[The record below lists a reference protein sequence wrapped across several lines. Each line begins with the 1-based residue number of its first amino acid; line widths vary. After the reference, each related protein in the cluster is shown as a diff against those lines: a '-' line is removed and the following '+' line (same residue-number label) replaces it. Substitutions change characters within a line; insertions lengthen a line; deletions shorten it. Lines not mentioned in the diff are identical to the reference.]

1 VCPAHIERSGLQPE
15 TAAATSTQHAF
26 TGFATLSS
34 RLDSLGITRHAGRGP
49 QLLLP
54 DESRVVEAGAW
65 FASLPRELH
74 DAILSLAL
82 VSYARHGQRLLRQG
96 APAEE
101 WLCVVRGSIRL
112 CHSASKRRQVV
123 ATFAPP
129 GTWIGDTE
137 LADGGPMMHDAYAQ
151 GDTKLLSISRAD
163 FQMLRQ
169 RYADLDEALLRLQCA
184 RLRSMIERVADMHAL
199 SLAQRMA
206 KQLLRLE
213 HAFGVDVSRGP
224 SIALQ
229 VSQSELGELVG
240 ASRQRINS
248 VLKQFEREGM
258 VRLAQ
263 SAVQIVA
270 HDVLQARAAPN

>member
-1 VCPAHIERSGLQPE
+1 
-15 TAAATSTQHAF
+15 
-26 TGFATLSS
+26 LSS
-34 RLDSLGITRHAGRGP
+34 SLEPLGITRRTGRGP

-54 DESRVVEAGAW
+54 DELRVVEMGAW

-82 VSYARHGQRLLRQG
+82 VRYARHGQCLLRQG

-101 WLCVVRGSIRL
+101 WLCVVRGSMRL
-112 CHSASKRRQVV
+112 CHSASNHRQVV

-129 GTWIGDTE
+129 GSWIGDTE
-137 LADGGPMMHDAYAQ
+137 LADGGPMTHDAYAQ

-163 FQMLRQ
+163 FLILSQ
-169 RYADLDEALLRLQCA
+169 RYVELDKALLRLQCA
-184 RLRSMIERVADMHAL
+184 RLRSMVERVVDMHAL

-213 HAFGVDVSRGP
+213 HAFGVDASRGP

-229 VSQSELGELVG
+229 VSQAELGELVG
-240 ASRQRINS
+240 ASRQRING

-270 HDVLQARAAPN
+270 HDVLKARAAPN